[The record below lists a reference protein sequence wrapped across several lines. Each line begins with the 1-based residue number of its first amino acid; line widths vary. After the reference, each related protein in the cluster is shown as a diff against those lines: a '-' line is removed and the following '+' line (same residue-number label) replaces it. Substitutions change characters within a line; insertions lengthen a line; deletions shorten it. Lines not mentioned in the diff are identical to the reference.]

1 MKPARI
7 AIRVS
12 SPWLFEP
19 LLVLISLLMLGSAV
33 ALALLS
39 VDRTSASHL
48 AVGVAVLLASAL
60 TSGFGLLL
68 ALEIT
73 DFGRERRSQS
83 WLMMVLH
90 GWAAIPLAA
99 RLIAAHGILVL
110 LAQTSTVASNY
121 ALRLFTLVAV
131 LVFGLTGRTAL
142 RCVQAMR
149 QVSDN
154 ERESLW
160 ALGAALPRTGVWIAT
175 HGARRHV
182 WAALHLG
189 FTEVW
194 IEAAA
199 LSALT
204 LNVGMGIT
212 LGSVGALSWLASH
225 YTIWRARCGEK

>member
-1 MKPARI
+1 MKPARA

-19 LLVLISLLMLGSAV
+19 LLVLISFLMLGTGV

-39 VDRTSASHL
+39 VDRTNASHL
-48 AVGVAVLLASAL
+48 SVGIAVSVSSVL

-73 DFGRERRSQS
+73 DFGRERRSES
-83 WLMMVLH
+83 WLMMVVH

-110 LAQTSTVASNY
+110 LAQTSTVANNY
-121 ALRLFTLVAV
+121 ALRVFTLVAV

-149 QVSDN
+149 QVPDN

-160 ALGAALPRTGVWIAT
+160 ALGAALPSTGVWIAT
-175 HGARRHV
+175 HGARRHI

-189 FTEVW
+189 VTEVW

-204 LNVGMGIT
+204 LNVGLGLA

-225 YTIWRARCGEK
+225 YTIWRARRGEE